1 MINFDFKPF
10 FITLIFIV
18 EGLSPVLGLS
28 LIVLE
33 INLKKRVLKVIKI
46 ALPLMGIIYFLLGL
60 NRLLYVDKVQILLYS
75 ISISMFLHFLQ
86 KRNPDKNAK
95 VLGIVLIVTHIFV
108 QYWEIP
114 HFIMAHLGSTVFGYH
129 GSIDQIYLILV
140 FYLGIQFTQKRI
152 DTGDILLLSIPL
164 IFTTAVFISNP
175 VSFTYVTPLYFLVRC
190 TSCFCIGKF
199 FLRRRIL

>member
-1 MINFDFKPF
+1 MISSDFKPF

-33 INLKKRVLKVIKI
+33 INLKKWVLKVIKI

-60 NRLLYVDKVQILLYS
+60 NRLLYADKVQIFLYS

-114 HFIMAHLGSTVFGYH
+114 HFIMAHLGSTVFSYH

-140 FYLGIQFTQKRI
+140 FYLGLKFTQRKI
-152 DTGDILLLSIPL
+152 DKWDILLLSTPL

-175 VSFTYVTPLYFLVRC
+175 ISFTYVTPTYFLVRC
-190 TSCFCIGKF
+190 TSCFCVGKF
-199 FLRRRIL
+199 FLRRGLL